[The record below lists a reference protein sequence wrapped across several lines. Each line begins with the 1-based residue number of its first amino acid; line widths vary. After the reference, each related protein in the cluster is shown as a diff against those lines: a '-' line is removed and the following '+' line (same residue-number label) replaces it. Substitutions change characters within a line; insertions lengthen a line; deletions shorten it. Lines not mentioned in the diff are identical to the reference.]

1 MSLRTKLNGLS
12 SSMRFDNSIQ
22 LILDRVFFRS
32 SRFVPHRLN
41 GVDLVADQ
49 KGGDECGIRP
59 CLVEGMY
66 DPFLEVAGLL
76 RGGRALNVVDLGANA
91 GGFSLIF
98 ATRGIPVRKIASV
111 EMNPLTYSRMRLNV
125 LTAYGPKADPVN
137 AAVGRETGKVRV
149 PFSYGGTG
157 ESVNHKHE
165 DDVGFT
171 VPVVTFDE
179 LLDRAFL
186 GEKVDIVKM
195 DIEGSEWD
203 VLDSGACQR
212 LKDCSCLIV
221 EIHPRDGRGVE
232 DFEKAAG
239 DFGLVLSPMRNPQ
252 ELDVF
257 CFVRS

>member
-1 MSLRTKLNGLS
+1 
-12 SSMRFDNSIQ
+12 
-22 LILDRVFFRS
+22 
-32 SRFVPHRLN
+32 
-41 GVDLVADQ
+41 LVADQ

-66 DPFLEVAGLL
+66 DPFLEAAGLL

-98 ATRGIPVRKIASV
+98 ATRGIPIRKIASV

-137 AAVGRETGKVRV
+137 AAIGKESGNVHV

-157 ESVNHKHE
+157 DSVDHKHHG
-165 DDVGFT
+165 DTGFT
-171 VPVVTFDE
+171 VPVATFDE
-179 LLDRAFL
+179 FFDRSFA
-186 GEKVDIVKM
+186 GETVDVVKM

-203 VLDSGACQR
+203 VIDSGACRR

-221 EIHPRDGRGVE
+221 EIHPRNGRTIS
-232 DFEKAAG
+232 DFAKAIG
-239 DFGLVLSPMRNPQ
+239 EYNLVLSPVRNASEP
-252 ELDVF
+252 DVF
-257 CFVRS
+257 CFLRN